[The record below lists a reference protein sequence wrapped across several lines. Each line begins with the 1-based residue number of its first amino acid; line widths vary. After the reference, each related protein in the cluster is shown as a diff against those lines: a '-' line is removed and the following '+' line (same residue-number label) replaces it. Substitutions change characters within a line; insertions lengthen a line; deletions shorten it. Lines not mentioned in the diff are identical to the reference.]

1 MKIAIYWIGKEYGG
15 VEEILKNI
23 IKFWPKKSDKFYL
36 FTNVKTNLG
45 YKRLKKKFL
54 FKNVFNVLPDWG
66 KKDLLIFKIIRYFFF
81 PFFFKKF
88 QKDTYREIFSTKI
101 KFDVLIVNNGGYP
114 GSWKSMSSLKSAIEL
129 GIKKNFLLIHHG
141 SVHDKYILRT
151 GEKYFDKKIQDW
163 SSKIITISK
172 ATRDSM
178 IKTRNFI
185 SKKFIVIHNGI
196 SLSDK
201 KIKIKKNESKEK
213 TVYLG
218 ILGRIEKYKG
228 HEDILKALSIFN
240 RQKKFKIKLL
250 IAGKFISSFEKKRI
264 MNLIEMYKIKK
275 DVKFLGYIPEKK
287 LNYFYS
293 KLNLFFSITK
303 DFEGFGLTILE
314 AMSRKIPVVC
324 TNVGGVSEF
333 ADKNSVTFV
342 KPNDYRAI
350 YNTIK
355 RYLKDPNYFKQ
366 KTNLAIKITKQF
378 TAQKMAKNYYEEIR
392 KSY

>member
-15 VEEILKNI
+15 VEEILNNI

-45 YKRLKKKFL
+45 YKRLKKNFL
-54 FKNVFNVLPDWG
+54 FKNVFNVAPDWG
-66 KKDLLIFKIIRYFFF
+66 RKDLLIFKIIRYFFF

-88 QKDTYREIFSTKI
+88 QNDTYREMFSTKI

-114 GSWKSMSSLKSAIEL
+114 GSWKSMSSLKSAIDL
-129 GIKKNFLLIHHG
+129 GIKKKFLLIHHG

-172 ATRDSM
+172 ATKDSM

-196 SLSDK
+196 SLNDK
-201 KIKIKKNESKEK
+201 KIKFKKNESKEK

-240 RQKKFKIKLL
+240 KQKKFKIKLL

-264 MNLIEMYKIKK
+264 MNLVDVYNIKK
-275 DVKFLGYIPEKK
+275 NVKFLGYIPEKK
-287 LNYFYS
+287 LKYFYS
-293 KLNLFFSITK
+293 KLNLFFSVTK

-333 ADKNSVTFV
+333 ANKNSVTFV

-355 RYLKDPNYFKQ
+355 RYLRDPNYFKQ
-366 KTNLAIKITKQF
+366 KTNLAIKITKKF